1 MEDSMIMMLAIIQS
15 RDSEDTVAA
24 LTEKGFYVTVLSTT
38 GGFLKQKSTTL
49 LIGTL
54 SGEQEHVKSILR
66 EKAGVREE
74 PDYSSCLYVAP
85 SEGNMQIRS
94 VLPPALPPV
103 MRTVG
108 GVTAF
113 TIKLDN
119 LEKF

>member
-15 RDSEDTVAA
+15 RDSEDTVSA

-94 VLPPALPPV
+94 VLPPALPSV

-108 GVTAF
+108 GV
-113 TIKLDN
+113 IKLDN